1 MKFIRT
7 NYIHYVFFL
16 KKNILKIRLEANQ
29 AQVLNCKV
37 QLLLREYQL
46 HAHFCILNI
55 YSKRH
60 RLVLS
65 SEEVCLISK
74 NCSIIVG
81 QVENAGVNKKSLGR
95 IESKY

>member
-7 NYIHYVFFL
+7 NYIHYVFF
-16 KKNILKIRLEANQ
+16 KKKYILKIRLEANQ

-55 YSKRH
+55 YS
-60 RLVLS
+60 
-65 SEEVCLISK
+65 
-74 NCSIIVG
+74 
-81 QVENAGVNKKSLGR
+81 
-95 IESKY
+95 

>member
-1 MKFIRT
+1 M
-7 NYIHYVFFL
+7 YFL

-46 HAHFCILNI
+46 HANFCILNI

-60 RLVLS
+60 GS
-65 SEEVCLISK
+65 SLIF
-74 NCSIIVG
+74 
-81 QVENAGVNKKSLGR
+81 LGGLFN
-95 IESKY
+95 I